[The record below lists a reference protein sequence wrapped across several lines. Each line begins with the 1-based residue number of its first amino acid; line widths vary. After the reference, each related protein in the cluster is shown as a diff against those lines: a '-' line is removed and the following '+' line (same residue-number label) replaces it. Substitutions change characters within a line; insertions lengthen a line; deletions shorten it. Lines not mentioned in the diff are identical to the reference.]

1 VNNSPLIIM
10 AGGKSSRMKRDK
22 ALLPFKG
29 YNSLAEYQY
38 KRFQPFFKKVYISA
52 KNNKFDFPMELIED
66 CYSDSS
72 PLVALISIFDTLKE
86 VDEVFILSVD
96 SPFVEIEIFKKLLDE
111 AEKSSDIVVAHSP
124 NGVEPL
130 CAIYR
135 RSMLDIAKDMI
146 GRNSHK
152 LQILLEQVNTQK
164 VCFNNKKSFMNLNY
178 PSDYELAKDL
188 FSNI

>member
-1 VNNSPLIIM
+1 M

-146 GRNSHK
+146 GINSHK

-164 VCFNNKKSFMNLNY
+164 VYFKNKKSLMNLNY

>member
-1 VNNSPLIIM
+1 MNNSPLIIM

-22 ALLPFKG
+22 ALLPFEG

-38 KRFQPFFKKVYISA
+38 KRFQPFFKKVYLSA

>member
-1 VNNSPLIIM
+1 VNNSLLIII

-22 ALLPFKG
+22 ALLPFEG

-38 KRFQPFFKKVYISA
+38 KRFQPFLKKVYISA

-72 PLVALISIFDTLKE
+72 PLVALISIFDSLKD

-96 SPFVEIEIFKKLLDE
+96 SPFVELEIFQKLLDE
-111 AEKSSDIVVAHSP
+111 AEESSDIIVAHSP
-124 NGVEPL
+124 NRVEPL

-135 RSMLDIAKDMI
+135 RSMLDIAKNMI
-146 GRNSHK
+146 CKNSHK

-164 VCFNNKKSFMNLNY
+164 VYFKNKKSFMNLNY